1 MDENTASCIGEFS
14 NQLAHLDSDFDILEV
29 PSGEESK
36 SIEVVVQLW
45 ASLLEYGADRQAL
58 LINLGGMVCDLG
70 AFVASIINVVCVMF
84 RYLLHFWLWL
94 MHLSVVKQE

>member
-1 MDENTASCIGEFS
+1 MRTTEITSYFGAEGFRVLDEFLFKKKASKTFILVDENTASCIGTFS

-29 PSGEESK
+29 PSGEDSK

-58 LINLGGMVCDLG
+58 LINLGG
-70 AFVASIINVVCVMF
+70 
-84 RYLLHFWLWL
+84 
-94 MHLSVVKQE
+94 